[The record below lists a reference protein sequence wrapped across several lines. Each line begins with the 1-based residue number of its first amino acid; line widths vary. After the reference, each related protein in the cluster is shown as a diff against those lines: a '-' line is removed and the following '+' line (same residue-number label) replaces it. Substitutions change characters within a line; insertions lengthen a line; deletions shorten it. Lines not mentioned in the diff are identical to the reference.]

1 MKGMLVL
8 SGFISLFLAA
18 AASDGGN
25 ISPAALLVWAAVS
38 ALLMAAGV
46 ALPRYTGKKQ
56 KKTARR
62 AGTRRTADRKSTT
75 HSIAHPLCKSK
86 RGAVVQ

>member
-1 MKGMLVL
+1 MKGVLVL

-18 AASDGGN
+18 AAGDGGN
-25 ISPAALLVWAAVS
+25 ISPAALLIWAAVS

-46 ALPRYTGKKQ
+46 ALPRYTGKKAQ

-86 RGAVVQ
+86 RGAA